1 MKLKPEETIDFH
13 LRWAW
18 FHISRIYGGE
28 ASKLGGSVSQG
39 LLLLNI
45 DREGTRSTRIG
56 PKMGMEPRSLPR
68 TLKLLEDEELIER
81 VPDKTDKRVVWIKLT
96 DKGRKKR
103 EAARKTVI
111 ALNEYLRERIPES
124 KLQVFFDV
132 ISEINAVLSK
142 EGDKVF
148 ANLSKD

>member
-13 LRWAW
+13 LRWGW

-28 ASKLGGSVSQG
+28 ASKIGGSVSQG

-45 DREGTRSTRIG
+45 DKEGTRSTRLG

-68 TLKLLEDEELIER
+68 TLKLLETEGLIER
-81 VPDKTDKRVVWIKLT
+81 VPDTADKRVVWIKLT

-111 ALNEYLRERIPES
+111 ALNEYIKNKIPDD
-124 KLQVFFDV
+124 KMQIFFEV
-132 ISEINAVLSK
+132 ISEVNAVLSNDGEK
-142 EGDKVF
+142 II
-148 ANLSKD
+148 ATIPKD